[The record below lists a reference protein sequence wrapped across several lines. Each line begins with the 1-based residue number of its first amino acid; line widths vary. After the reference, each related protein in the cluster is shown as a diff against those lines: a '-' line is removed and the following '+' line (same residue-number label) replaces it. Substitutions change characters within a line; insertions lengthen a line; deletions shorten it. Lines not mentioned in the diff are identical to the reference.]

1 MDDHH
6 EEHPLDHT
14 IRELAQQSY
23 GLPADTSR
31 GIPRDEMWQAIQ
43 ARRGLSSRAAETA
56 APVVVRQFVPRAQRG
71 PWAVVAAMAAT
82 LAVGVA
88 IGRAVTDRTPAT
100 TMATADSN
108 ARDARTT
115 GSALP
120 VMLAQLTN
128 EHLARTEALLVSAR
142 QDLERDTPD
151 AMLGAWARDLL
162 STTRLL
168 LDTEQLTD
176 PRLRQLLQDLE
187 LTLALIQQ
195 AQASGRAADVE
206 SVRDDLDSGD
216 LLLRV
221 RDAAL
226 PSVLSNEQ
234 IRGMSE

>member
-1 MDDHH
+1 MDDHN
-6 EEHPLDHT
+6 EDHT
-14 IRELAQQSY
+14 LDQKIRELAQQSY
-23 GLPADTSR
+23 GLPTSTSHS
-31 GIPRDEMWQAIQ
+31 IPRDDMWQAIQ
-43 ARRGLSSRAAETA
+43 ARRGVTETRATDTS
-56 APVVVRQFVPRAQRG
+56 PVIVRQFVPRQQRR

-88 IGRAVTDRTPAT
+88 IGRVVTDRGPAT
-100 TMATADSN
+100 TVELADN
-108 ARDARTT
+108 RTV
-115 GSALP
+115 SASGAADVLP

-128 EHLARTEALLVSAR
+128 EHLERTEALLVSAR
-142 QDLERDTPD
+142 QDLHRETPD

-176 PRLRQLLQDLE
+176 PRLRRLLQDLE

-221 RDAAL
+221 RDAAV
-226 PSVLSNEQ
+226 PSVLSTEQ
-234 IRGMSE
+234 IRGTSE